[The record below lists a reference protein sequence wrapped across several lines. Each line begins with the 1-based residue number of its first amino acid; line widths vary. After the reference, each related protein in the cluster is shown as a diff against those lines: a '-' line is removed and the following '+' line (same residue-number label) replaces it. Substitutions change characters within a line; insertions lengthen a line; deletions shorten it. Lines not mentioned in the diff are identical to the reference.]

1 MQFTTEM
8 QSKLIFKSH
17 FHWERAA
24 CFHISGAE
32 EKQRSTTDFK
42 RKMKHDEI
50 SNVKKQRVELEATVQ
65 SLTDG
70 IIKEA
75 LLADDKKDPAST
87 AKTAALRRASNQILL

>member
-1 MQFTTEM
+1 MELE
-8 QSKLIFKSH
+8 KK
-17 FHWERAA
+17 
-24 CFHISGAE
+24 AE
-32 EKQRSTTDFK
+32 EKQRSSTDLK

-87 AKTAALRRASNQILL
+87 AKAAAFCRALNQKKETLAVLTKAQEKLEAEYKGLLKK